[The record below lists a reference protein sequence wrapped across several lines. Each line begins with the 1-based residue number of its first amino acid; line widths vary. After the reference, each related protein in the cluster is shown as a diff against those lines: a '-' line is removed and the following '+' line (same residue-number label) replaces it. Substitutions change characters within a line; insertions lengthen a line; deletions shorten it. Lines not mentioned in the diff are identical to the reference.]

1 MKKNILLTLTLGII
15 FSVLGSVLITQGAL
29 IKSGADEHWAWNDI
43 LNYIDFR
50 PATSPNNVDVS
61 SSQLVGYASS
71 SIGEIYLNCA
81 STPSGPGCGGAA
93 GAWKVSNDGTGKL
106 TGWGWNDAVGWVS
119 FCGVASGGT
128 ADCPNYGYNYQVE
141 IYPDGDFYGFAWND
155 IVGYVGFNCRDT
167 LLITCPPNDY
177 KLATAWQA
185 TSTSAWVESVTYD
198 TEVTN
203 GAQLNSIAWRGNQ
216 PIGTKVRFQLA
227 VATSSAGPWEEVN
240 YTWNTVDIIS
250 PEIDEGKPASISYAA
265 FPPRRYFR
273 YKVWLFSDTGQT
285 LSPRVDEVIVNWSQ

>member
-15 FSVLGSVLITQGAL
+15 FSVLGSVLITQGAPN
-29 IKSGADEHWAWNDI
+29 IDAVNRWAWNDI
-43 LNYIDFR
+43 LNYIDFL
-50 PATSPNNVDVS
+50 PSPTPNVEVKASELTGFAT
-61 SSQLVGYASS
+61 S
-71 SIGEIYLNCA
+71 SIGDIYLNCQTA
-81 STPSGPGCGGAA
+81 PTGCATAA
-93 GAWKVSNDGTGKL
+93 GNWKVSNDGAGNL
-106 TGWGWNDAVGWVS
+106 SGWGWNDAVGWVS
-119 FCGVASGGT
+119 FCGNATQHSSWDGSRWN
-128 ADCPNYGYNYQVE
+128 CPSNETYQVKIFNGE
-141 IYPDGDFYGFAWND
+141 FSEYAWND
-155 IVGYVGFNCRDT
+155 IVGPISFNCNPDAG
-167 LLITCPPNDY
+167 CPPTY
-177 KLATAWQA
+177 KVATAWQA